1 VFVPRDKVDKVLIPA
16 GDHPERT
23 EMLMVDAE
31 CADGSRLNATLP
43 FTRDK
48 DMHGTIWE
56 EFPHQCDGLRFF
68 APVRSVW

>member
-1 VFVPRDKVDKVLIPA
+1 
-16 GDHPERT
+16 
-23 EMLMVDAE
+23 MLMVDAE
-31 CADGSRLNATLP
+31 RADGSRLNATLP